1 MAAASVCNLNMGYSL
16 AKWKT
21 EGKNLLE
28 NWQTFAR
35 RQRRHIKI
43 NETFAFKQ
51 LLLLVFLF
59 LLLLLLVAA
68 AVVAVAII
76 IAAVVA
82 IAFPRFAQRLEN
94 YTQITMHNEESFH
107 WEELPSPFDFR
118 FLPHSLR
125 LPLPRPLPPW
135 PHLPLVNG

>member
-1 MAAASVCNLNMGYSL
+1 
-16 AKWKT
+16 
-21 EGKNLLE
+21 
-28 NWQTFAR
+28 
-35 RQRRHIKI
+35 
-43 NETFAFKQ
+43 
-51 LLLLVFLF
+51 VFLF

-107 WEELPSPFDFR
+107 
-118 FLPHSLR
+118 
-125 LPLPRPLPPW
+125 
-135 PHLPLVNG
+135 